1 MADFLAGLVG
11 GVSQCLSGHPFD
23 TMKVAMQT
31 GRPGC
36 ETTASTMR
44 TIWGRD
50 GLAGFYR
57 GVASPL
63 AGLALLNATLFASY
77 RTGLKAINGA
87 DITDASAP
95 LASVFGAGAFA
106 GVCAS
111 FVEGPVDLFKSKMQT
126 MKVTEAGPQYKGT
139 FDCAKQIVSK
149 HGIRGVYQGLPAT
162 FIRNSVGY
170 SLYFGF
176 YQWTLRALHKDKD
189 SKPSALA
196 VMAAGSVGGMAF
208 WALYPLDIFKTK
220 LQTDASLV
228 SERFYKGYMH
238 CARHTYQTVGISG
251 MMAGVTPCLI
261 RAAVANA
268 FCLLAYEQVLHM
280 LHKDNTKK
288 TVVVIS

>member
-1 MADFLAGLVG
+1 
-11 GVSQCLSGHPFD
+11 
-23 TMKVAMQT
+23 MKVAMQT

-36 ETTASTMR
+36 ESTASTAR
-44 TIWGRD
+44 SIFARD
-50 GLAGFYR
+50 GMGGFYR

-77 RTGLKAINGA
+77 RTGLKLINGPHIA
-87 DITDASAP
+87 DVTAP

-176 YQWTLRALHKDKD
+176 YQWTLRSLHKDRN
-189 SKPSALA
+189 SKPGAFA

-208 WALYPLDIFKTK
+208 WALYPLDMIKTK
-220 LQTDASLV
+220 LQT
-228 SERFYKGYMH
+228 
-238 CARHTYQTVGISG
+238 
-251 MMAGVTPCLI
+251 
-261 RAAVANA
+261 
-268 FCLLAYEQVLHM
+268 
-280 LHKDNTKK
+280 
-288 TVVVIS
+288 